1 MAEYVSRSKKFSN
14 HFLIEVLPDNSWKGE
29 DCYIIGGGPSLAR
42 FNWSL
47 LKGKK
52 TIGINRVY
60 EKFDPS
66 IIFSMDT
73 RTVLALYLY
82 L

>member
-14 HFLIEVLPDNSWKGE
+14 HFLIEVLPDNSWKDE
-29 DCYIIGGGPSLAR
+29 DCYIIGGGPSLKR

-52 TIGINRVY
+52 TIGINRV
-60 EKFDPS
+60 
-66 IIFSMDT
+66 
-73 RTVLALYLY
+73 
-82 L
+82 